1 MKIPYLGDFHFHYV
15 RMSYMRKIV
24 IIIVVIGA
32 LAILYAMR
40 DSSSVKDADKT
51 TTSKNSNFRPDPSN
65 GTFMIDNES
74 ITLSAGRNE
83 TQITP
88 TSALV
93 EETVLLD
100 KFAYG
105 DVNADDKEDTA
116 LLLARYGG
124 GSGTFIYVAVFVSG
138 PVTYRGSDAL
148 FIGDRVAPQ
157 SISINN
163 GIVTVDYLDRG
174 PDEAFAAEPTIPT
187 SKQFIY
193 KNGEFVEK

>member
-1 MKIPYLGDFHFHYV
+1 
-15 RMSYMRKIV
+15 
-24 IIIVVIGA
+24 
-32 LAILYAMR
+32 
-40 DSSSVKDADKT
+40 
-51 TTSKNSNFRPDPSN
+51 
-65 GTFMIDNES
+65 MIDNES

>member
-24 IIIVVIGA
+24 IIMVVMGA

-40 DSSSVKDADKT
+40 DSSPVKDGGAT
-51 TTSKNSNFRPDPSN
+51 PIETSNFRPDPSN
-65 GTFMIDNES
+65 GTFVVDGES
-74 ITLSAGRNE
+74 VTLSSGRNE
-83 TQITP
+83 TKIAP
-88 TSALV
+88 NSAVV

-105 DVNADDKEDTA
+105 DVNSDNKVDTA

-138 PVTYRGSDAL
+138 PVTYRGSDAI
-148 FIGDRVAPQ
+148 FIGDRISPQ

-163 GIVTVDYLDRG
+163 GVVTVDYLDRE
-174 PDEAFAAEPTIPT
+174 PDKAFAAEPTIPT